1 MEIHFSGKCDV
12 MRAELYHRLPF
23 DPDSASKA
31 YRRLDRG
38 RIKVQLK
45 IAKMNPR
52 PALPDK
58 ERKPYTRPLRGSVMM
73 N

>member
-12 MRAELYHRLPF
+12 MRGELYHRLPF
-23 DPDSASKA
+23 DPDNASKT

-45 IAKMNPR
+45 IAKVNPR
-52 PALPDK
+52 RRCLIEK
-58 ERKPYTRPLRGSVMM
+58 ENHTPVSYEAPL
-73 N
+73 